1 MQDKNKDLDTDRR
14 DDTNGRLTTNH
25 GIPISDN
32 QNSLKAGPRG
42 PTLLEDFV
50 LREKITHFD
59 HERIPERAVHA
70 RGSAAH
76 GYFQVYE
83 PLARFSKAKLFND
96 PALKTPV
103 FVRFSTVVGSRG
115 AADTARD
122 ARGFST
128 KFYTEDGIWD
138 LVGNN
143 IPVFF
148 IQDAIKFPDLVHALK
163 PEPHHDMP
171 QAASAHD
178 NFWDFAWLTPES
190 AHMLMWVMSDRALPR
205 SYRMMEGF
213 GVNTFRL
220 VNEAGKAV
228 FVKFHWKPLLGV
240 HGLVWD
246 EAQKLAGKDP
256 DFHRRDLWENI
267 ENGNF
272 PEWEFGIQVI
282 EEADERRFD
291 FDPLDPTKIWPESLV
306 PVQRVGKLVLDR
318 NVDNFFAET
327 EQVAFCPTN
336 IVPGIDFSNDPLL
349 QGRLFS
355 YLDTQLSR
363 LGGPNF
369 HEIPINR
376 PTCPVANTQR
386 DGHKRHT
393 VNVGPVNY
401 QPNSR
406 GGGCPMQSGGAG
418 FVTYPERIDA
428 RKVRER
434 SESFSDHFTQATLF
448 WNSMSAPEQDHIVDA
463 YRFELGKVDSKD
475 IRERMIDLLLHID
488 RGLAHRVAYSIG
500 VAVDGPGN
508 DLASARKRLQEGWA
522 KFGTTGIPGAKVAAS
537 TPATAPEL
545 SMANNPKDSI
555 KTRKIAF
562 LVAEGVDGD
571 HVDAVKAALTKA
583 GATVELISIALS
595 PIKTAAGKPLQPDKT
610 FLTMASIMYDAV
622 FVPGGTNSVA
632 ALRNEGDA
640 VHWIN
645 EAFRHCKAIAAAA
658 EGVDLLIASNITS
671 PNKDAQQTEAAIAA
685 LPGVVADRKPADRKA
700 FATRFIAAI
709 AEHRHFARQQ
719 KERVPA

>member
-171 QAASAHD
+171 QAGSAHD

-228 FVKFHWKPLLGV
+228 LVKFHWKPLLGV

-418 FVTYPERIDA
+418 FVSYPERIDA
-428 RKVRER
+428 KKVRER
-434 SESFSDHFTQATLF
+434 SESFNDHFTQATLF
-448 WNSMSAPEQDHIVDA
+448 WNSMSAPEQEHIVDA

-488 RGLAHRVAYSIG
+488 RGLAHRVAYGIG

-571 HVDAVKAALTKA
+571 HVDTVKAALTKA

-658 EGVDLLIASNITS
+658 EGVDLLIASNITG